1 MASSTMPPA
10 AAATTNGTDD
20 TPSIHQKGRDKVPWG
35 PEIWDAMD
43 RIVHDEV
50 TRTCVHQKFIPCHK
64 VHPKT
69 TSVPADVIN
78 LQSLEGESMLMIDEG
93 AMIRLNEIWIE
104 FALTPQQVHEAAEA
118 KQLEYATP
126 VLLSRKG
133 ANYLS
138 QAMDLLVFQGV
149 NAYFTSFFQ
158 NNVSFRP
165 GQYPTDTGLLSLPV
179 NTTAGTPPGTLP
191 NGFTPPPTSSPKV
204 QSLQVEPDSAAGPGV
219 IWGPNS
225 FLETAAA
232 YAALNGVGQYG
243 PYVAA
248 FQTIPYADTFAPLQG
263 MVITADRIK
272 PLMDAG
278 FYGSGALASSIADPG
293 VTPAPAGYG
302 VVVSLGG
309 TMDVVIGQPPTVVFR
324 QEDPQGNFVFGVMAR
339 LALRVLDSTGIVRL
353 DFMSA

>member
-1 MASSTMPPA
+1 MASSSMPPTA
-10 AAATTNGTDD
+10 GATANGADD
-20 TPSIHQKGRDKVPWG
+20 TPSIHQKSREKVPWG

-50 TRTCVHQKFIPCHK
+50 TRTCIHQKFMPCYK

-69 TSVPADVIN
+69 TSVQADVIN
-78 LQSLEGESMLMIDEG
+78 IQSLEGENMLMIDEG
-93 AMIRLNEIWIE
+93 AMVRLNEIWIE

-118 KQLEYATP
+118 KQPEYATP
-126 VLLSRKG
+126 LLLSRKG

-149 NAYFTSFFQ
+149 NAYFNSFFQ

-179 NTTAGTPPGTLP
+179 ATGTLP
-191 NGFTPPPTSSPKV
+191 TKFTPPPTTSGAI
-204 QSLQVEPDSAAGPGV
+204 QSLSVAPITGEGPGV
-219 IWGPNS
+219 IWGTNS
-225 FLETAAA
+225 FQQLAAA
-232 YAALNGVGQYG
+232 YADLNGAGQYG
-243 PYVAA
+243 PYAA
-248 FQTIPYADTFAPLQG
+248 VFQTSPYADAFAPVQG
-263 MVITADRIK
+263 LVITADRIK
-272 PLMDAG
+272 PIMDAG
-278 FYGSGALASSIADPG
+278 FYGSGALASSVADPA

-309 TMDVVIGQPPTVVFR
+309 TMDVVIGQAPSVVFR
-324 QEDPQGNFVFGVMAR
+324 HEDSQGNFVFGVMAR

-353 DFMSA
+353 DFMPQ

>member
-1 MASSTMPPA
+1 MATSSLAPTDGA
-10 AAATTNGTDD
+10 SANGSDD
-20 TPSIHQKGRDKVPWG
+20 TPSIHQKSREKVPWG

-50 TRTCVHQKFIPCHK
+50 TRTCIHQKFIPCHK

-69 TSVPADVIN
+69 TSVQADVIN
-78 LQSLEGESMLMIDEG
+78 VQSLEGENILMIDEG

-118 KQLEYATP
+118 KHPEHATP
-126 VLLSRKG
+126 VLLARKG

-158 NNVSFRP
+158 KNVSFRP

-179 NTTAGTPPGTLP
+179 ASGTLP
-191 NGFTPPPTSSPKV
+191 TNFTPPPTTSVPV
-204 QSLQVEPDSAAGPGV
+204 QALQVAQITGEGPGV
-219 IWGPNS
+219 TWGTNS
-225 FLETAAA
+225 FLQTAAA
-232 YAALNGVGQYG
+232 YSALNGVGQYG
-243 PYVAA
+243 PYAGA
-248 FQTIPYADTFAPLQG
+248 FQTIPYADTFAPVQG
-263 MVITADRIK
+263 LVITADRIK
-272 PLMDAG
+272 PIMDAG
-278 FYGSGALASSIADPG
+278 FYGSGALASSVADPG
-293 VTPAPAGYG
+293 VAPAPAGYG

-309 TMDVVIGQPPTVVFR
+309 TMDVVVGQAPEVVFR

-353 DFMSA
+353 DFMPAV